1 MEVILLLKSRSLS
14 YKTDFLILVMAFIQQ
29 PINCRQSVLLK
40 KYIKEKGLDWDNY
53 NGGEA
58 NVDWHEVYDIIS
70 TPVIYLLDQDK
81 KIVGKKLNAVVLEKL
96 FDVLEPEKSKMAK
109 EQKAAK
115 DSETETENNNK

>member
-1 MEVILLLKSRSLS
+1 ME
-14 YKTDFLILVMAFIQQ
+14 AW
-29 PINCRQSVLLK
+29 K

-96 FDVLEPEKSKMAK
+96 FEVLEPEKSKIAK

-115 DSETETENNNK
+115 AAETETENNNK